1 MYYKYVEIL
10 VKVFAARAESIINI
24 GSASAPMVEDFHWIP
39 KKYILDPIHP
49 YYSSRMASIKKDL
62 MEFSAKQTFD
72 FALCLQVLEYIADPK
87 SFAHTLFS
95 ITDRVLISV
104 PYKWPPGN
112 DANHLH
118 DSITKER
125 LYEWTGREPNYSLIV
140 EEPLQCLSEQMNR
153 SLLCYYDA
161 TGEEIDYEQTNLHI
175 EKLSESNHGPIYGK
189 DSSEALIYSP
199 KDTSDYG
206 YGAGVQLILEA
217 QDLIYTLMDT
227 RLEMF
232 TIQKELHTK
241 KTINEKINQQ
251 IQRIEQE
258 ISKHRRGITQEK
270 ELKQKH
276 LKEYNKIIASNS
288 WKFMRP
294 LRAVGSLLRKG
305 SLKG

>member
-1 MYYKYVEIL
+1 
-10 VKVFAARAESIINI
+10 
-24 GSASAPMVEDFHWIP
+24 
-39 KKYILDPIHP
+39 
-49 YYSSRMASIKKDL
+49 
-62 MEFSAKQTFD
+62 
-72 FALCLQVLEYIADPK
+72 
-87 SFAHTLFS
+87 
-95 ITDRVLISV
+95 
-104 PYKWPPGN
+104 
-112 DANHLH
+112 
-118 DSITKER
+118 
-125 LYEWTGREPNYSLIV
+125 
-140 EEPLQCLSEQMNR
+140 
-153 SLLCYYDA
+153 
-161 TGEEIDYEQTNLHI
+161 
-175 EKLSESNHGPIYGK
+175 NHGPIYGK

-206 YGAGVQLILEA
+206 TNVQLILEA

-232 TIQKELHTK
+232 TVQKELHTK